1 MTSLF
6 KPKRRV
12 EVLESLVTFFQAD
25 QNIAGLVLV
34 GSTAEKAQDIY
45 SGLDLLV
52 VVANGSVFPSIYRK
66 WKARL
71 CELLPIAYEFEQS
84 SEMYSATYAI
94 MLEDYLEINLYFTP
108 LKTLVAERAPWQVL
122 FDQSQAQDVGPT
134 LETTY
139 HKESIA
145 APTRIYKH
153 MLSSIW
159 QPIIKCVAAVNRGDM
174 WRALHMLD
182 IIRNQT
188 VQLAAMN
195 YSVDAQNYNEVDQ
208 LPEMLL
214 IKLRHTLPTGI
225 DPIAIRR
232 ALHATSKLFFQQA
245 VLLEQS
251 INLTLA
257 DTVRAKMRPYIEAY
271 S

>member
-6 KPKRRV
+6 KPKRRI
-12 EVLESLVTFFQAD
+12 EVLENLVTFFQAD

-34 GSTAEKAQDIY
+34 GSAAEKAQDIY

-52 VVANGSVFPSIYRK
+52 IIANGSIFPSIYRK
-66 WKARL
+66 WKNRL
-71 CELLPIAYEFEQS
+71 CNLLPVAYEFEQS
-84 SEMYSATYAI
+84 SEMNSATYAI
-94 MLEDYLEINLYFTP
+94 MLEDYLEIHLYFTP
-108 LKTLVAERAPWQVL
+108 LKNLVAESDSWQVL
-122 FDQSQAQDVGPT
+122 FDQTQAQDIEPT

-139 HKESIA
+139 HKERMTASA
-145 APTRIYKH
+145 RVYKN

-159 QPIIKCVAAVNRGDM
+159 QPIIKCVAAVNRGEV

-182 IIRNQT
+182 IIRDKT

-195 YSVDAQNYNEVDQ
+195 YGIDIQNYSEIDQ

-214 IKLRHTLPTGI
+214 IRLRHTLPTGV

-232 ALHATSKLFFQQA
+232 ALHATSELFFQQA
-245 VLLEQS
+245 ILLEQS

-257 DTVRAKMRPYIEAY
+257 DEVRKKMQPYIEAY